1 MRPRL
6 DGQGPR
12 GRGRRP
18 GAGWMRIAA
27 FLAIAAIGAVG
38 ASALFLFGPHGSET
52 SPGAAERSERARLRQ
67 RVAALE
73 AENALLRESALA
85 CRDDT
90 GGSPDPLPT
99 GNTRAAERPGFRAGG
114 AVPGDAFL
122 TLRDALAREDRR
134 GFVEAFLALLATG
147 ESAYPDLMAF
157 FEEMELY
164 ELDRIAREILAPD
177 GSDPSWLGSVE
188 GGSAQVSAFLDAILR
203 RGAVIDKA
211 TIVALRMMNEFPLQS
226 SIPVEERTQLL
237 LDLATGAAG
246 SGDAEL
252 ADGILS
258 FAADEL
264 ARLEATEALPALE
277 GIVADE
283 GGSFRSLSIL
293 RAIASMDSPEAM
305 ASLERVLAEA
315 EDGRLEALIVA
326 SLETETGSD
335 SNRLLWAMFE
345 QPKGRID
352 RTQISHALA
361 LRPENWESL
370 IELIESGPISVEER
384 QMIATTIAESGSQ
397 QASASLWKAY
407 SRMRDEG
414 ARGDVLVGLAVSGD
428 DDALGIATQALLA
441 DEAPDQFSLIF
452 ESLNAKRARSI
463 EAELAQVAADASNSS
478 RLRFGAASAL
488 ATIDR
493 AGAVAALVNGFEGLA
508 AAERVKVVRS
518 LGGMRL
524 GGASAQAAL
533 ERIAVSDPSPTVRET
548 AARRLN

>member
-1 MRPRL
+1 
-6 DGQGPR
+6 
-12 GRGRRP
+12 
-18 GAGWMRIAA
+18 MRIAA
-27 FLAIAAIGAVG
+27 FLAIAAVG
-38 ASALFLFGPHGSET
+38 ASALFLLRLHGSET
-52 SPGAAERSERARLRQ
+52 SPGAAERPELDRLRR

-73 AENALLRESALA
+73 AENAMLRGSAIER
-85 CRDDT
+85 RDDA
-90 GGSPDPLPT
+90 GGSPGPLPT
-99 GNTRAAERPGFRAGG
+99 VKPDAAERPGSSTG
-114 AVPGDAFL
+114 AAVHGDAFL
-122 TLRDALAREDRR
+122 TLRDALAREDRL

-164 ELDRIAREILAPD
+164 ELDRIAREILAPG
-177 GSDPSWLGSVE
+177 GSDPSLIGISE
-188 GGSAQVSAFLDAILR
+188 EGSAQVSAFLDAILS

-226 SIPVEERTQLL
+226 SIPPEERAQLL
-237 LDLATGAAG
+237 LDLVTGAAG
-246 SGDAEL
+246 SDDAEL

-264 ARLEATEALPALE
+264 ARLEATEALPVLE
-277 GIVADE
+277 AIVAEE
-283 GGSFRSLSIL
+283 GGSLRSLSIL
-293 RAIASMDSPEAM
+293 GAIASMDSPEAM
-305 ASLERVLAEA
+305 DSLERVLAEA

-326 SLETETGSD
+326 SLGTETGSD

-345 QPKGRID
+345 QPDGRID

-370 IELIESGPISVEER
+370 IELIESGPISVAER
-384 QMIATTIAESGSQ
+384 QMIAITMAESGGE

-407 SRMRDEG
+407 SRLRDEG

-428 DDALGIATQALLA
+428 EDALGIATQALLA
-441 DEAPDQFSLIF
+441 DEAPDRFSLIF

-463 EAELAQVAADASNSS
+463 QAELEQAAADASLSS

-493 AGAVAALVNGFEGLA
+493 ASAVAALMNGFERLE
-508 AAERVKVVRS
+508 AAEREKVART

-524 GGASAQAAL
+524 SGASAQTAL